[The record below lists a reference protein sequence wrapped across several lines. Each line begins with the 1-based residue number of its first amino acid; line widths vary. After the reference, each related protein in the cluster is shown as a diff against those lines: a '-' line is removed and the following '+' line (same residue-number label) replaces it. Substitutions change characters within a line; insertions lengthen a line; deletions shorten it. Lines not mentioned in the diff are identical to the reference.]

1 MVGLRTAIFGMILVT
16 LVRMGVTLLETSMET
31 PIQVIVLLGLTLML
45 FKALKNRPYLLL
57 MVGAVFGIF
66 FL

>member
-31 PIQVIVLLGLTLML
+31 PIQVIVLLSLTLML
-45 FKALKNRPYLLL
+45 FKPLKNRPYLLL

>member
-1 MVGLRTAIFGMILVT
+1 MGLT
-16 LVRMGVTLLETSMET
+16 LIESSMET
-31 PIQVIVLLGLTLML
+31 PIQVIALFLFTLML
-45 FKALKNRPYLLL
+45 FKPLKNRPYLLL